1 MSAVTSAI
9 LAVMEDL
16 SRVGIGKDRT
26 NQQQNFKY
34 RGIDD
39 LRNTLAPIL
48 VKHKLLILP
57 RVMEREISERESR
70 QGGAL
75 FSVVLK
81 VEYEFLCVLDDSA
94 KLVGPFYGEA
104 MDSGDKAT
112 NKALSVTYKY
122 MCIDTFCI
130 PTEGE
135 EVANDPDATAGHDVV
150 PTPEPPPPPVQK
162 HWDGTKKVG
171 FSKTFRHLPWNEV
184 TPEFLDW
191 CNGSDNRLNDFQ
203 RECAALERKRR
214 QEVVTALPTELPE
227 KFYS

>member
-81 VEYEFLCVLDDSA
+81 IEYEFLCVLDDSA

-150 PTPEPPPPPVQK
+150 PAPEPPPPIQK
-162 HWDGTKKVG
+162 NWDGTKKVG
-171 FSKTFRHLPWNEV
+171 FSKTFRSLPWSEA
-184 TPEFLDW
+184 TTEFLDW
-191 CNGSDNRLNDFQ
+191 CNGPDNHLNAFQ
-203 RECAALERKRR
+203 RECAALEAKRR
-214 QEVVTALPTELPE
+214 HEVIAALPKDIPE
-227 KFYS
+227 TFYS

>member
-16 SRVGIGKDRT
+16 SRVGIGKDRR
-26 NQQQNFKY
+26 NEQQHFQY

-57 RVMEREISERESR
+57 RVIDREISERESR

-81 VEYEFLCVLDDSA
+81 VEYEFLCVLDDSN
-94 KLVGPFYGEA
+94 KVVGPFYGEA

-112 NKALSVTYKY
+112 NKALSVCYKY

-135 EVANDPDATAGHDVV
+135 EAANDPDATVHEVV
-150 PTPEPPPPPVQK
+150 AAPEPPPPVQK
-162 HWDGTKKVG
+162 AWDGTKKVG
-171 FSKTFRHLPWNEV
+171 FSKTFRYVPWNEV

-191 CNGSDNRLNDFQ
+191 CNGPDNHLNSFQ
-203 RECAALERKRR
+203 RECATLEAKRR
-214 QEVVTALPTELPE
+214 QDVAIPKELPE
-227 KFYS
+227 TFYS

>member
-9 LAVMEDL
+9 LNVMEDL
-16 SRVGIGKDRT
+16 SKVGISKDRE
-26 NQQQNFKY
+26 NQQQHFKY

-57 RVMEREISERESR
+57 CVKERECSERESR

-81 VEYEFLCVLDDSA
+81 VEYEFLCVLDDST
-94 KLVGPFYGEA
+94 KIVGPFFGEA

-130 PTEGE
+130 PTEAGDD
-135 EVANDPDATAGHDVV
+135 AGNDPDASTHQVV
-150 PTPEPPPPPVQK
+150 PTPEPPPVIQK
-162 HWDGTKKVG
+162 NWDGTKKVG
-171 FSKTFRHLPWNEV
+171 FTKTFRTLPWTA
-184 TPEFLDW
+184 TPDDFLDW
-191 CNGSDNRLNDFQ
+191 CLGPDNRLNAFQ
-203 RECAALERKRR
+203 RECAGLEKQRR
-214 QEVVTALPTELPE
+214 QALLDDIPKDMPE